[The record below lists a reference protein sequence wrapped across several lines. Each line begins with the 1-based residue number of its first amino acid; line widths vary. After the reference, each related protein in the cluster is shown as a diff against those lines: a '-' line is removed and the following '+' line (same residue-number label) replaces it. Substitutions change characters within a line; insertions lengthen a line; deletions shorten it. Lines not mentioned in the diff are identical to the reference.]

1 MSSLRNAVRRR
12 EHKERSQPSVRQ
24 KYGLL
29 EKHKDYVL
37 RARDFHRKE
46 DAIKK
51 LKEKAATRNPDE
63 FYFKMIN
70 SKTIDGVHRPQT
82 TDQKYTQEELLLMKT
97 QDIGYVLCKAQSE
110 QKKVE
115 RLQAALHSFDQAPVN
130 KHMYFAENGEAAREM
145 RPLVMSEQPQG
156 HGVGTKL
163 PKRIKKLRDGA
174 YKELQE
180 RTERAAKLRSMVMV
194 MGMQKEL
201 MGKGRKRKLNSS
213 EDLSTSEAAPV
224 YKWHKERKR

>member
-12 EHKERSQPSVRQ
+12 AHKERSQPSNRQ
-24 KYGLL
+24 NYGLL

-51 LKEKAATRNPDE
+51 LKEKAAARNPDE

-70 SKTIDGVHRPQT
+70 TKTVDGVHRQQT
-82 TDQKYTQEELLLMKT
+82 VAKQYTHDELLLMKT
-97 QDIGYVLCKAQSE
+97 QDIGYVLSKAQSE
-110 QKKVE
+110 HKKVE
-115 RLQAALHSFDQAPVN
+115 RLQAALHSLDRTPVN
-130 KHMYFAENGEAAREM
+130 KHTYFTENGNAAKEM
-145 RPLVMSEQPQG
+145 RPLLMSDQSQS

-174 YKELQE
+174 YRELKE
-180 RTERAAKLRSMVMV
+180 RTERAAKLRSMVMT
-194 MGMQKEL
+194 MGMQKEV
-201 MGKGRKRKLNSS
+201 MGKGRKRKLNNDEVSS
-213 EDLSTSEAAPV
+213 SAEAPV
-224 YKWHKERKR
+224 FKWHKERKR

>member
-1 MSSLRNAVRRR
+1 MSSLRNAVKRRA
-12 EHKERSQPSVRQ
+12 HKERSQPSARQ

-37 RARDFHRKE
+37 RAHDFHRKE

-51 LKEKAATRNPDE
+51 LKEKAVNRNPDE

-70 SKTIDGVHRPQT
+70 SKTIGGVHRPET
-82 TDQKYTQEELLLMKT
+82 TAKQYSHEEMLLMKT
-97 QDIGYVLCKAQSE
+97 QDIGYVLSKAQSE

-115 RLQAALHSFDQAPVN
+115 RLQAVLHSLDRPPVN
-130 KHMYFAENGEAAREM
+130 NHKYFAENREAVKELGPR
-145 RPLVMSEQPQG
+145 VVSELRQDQSSG
-156 HGVGTKL
+156 AKL
-163 PKRIKKLRDGA
+163 PKRIRKLRDGA
-174 YKELQE
+174 YKELRE
-180 RTERAAKLRSMVMV
+180 RTERAAKLRSMVTV

-201 MGKGRKRKLNSS
+201 MGKGRKRKLDSGEIVTPS
-213 EDLSTSEAAPV
+213 DTPV

>member
-1 MSSLRNAVRRR
+1 MSSLRNAVKRRA
-12 EHKERSQPSVRQ
+12 HKERSQPSERQ

-46 DAIKK
+46 DTIRK

-63 FYFKMIN
+63 FYYKMIK

-82 TDQKYTQEELLLMKT
+82 TAQQYTYEEIMLMKT
-97 QDIGYVLCKAQSE
+97 QDIGYVLSKAQSE

-115 RLQAALHSFDQAPVN
+115 RLQAGLHSIDQPPTN
-130 KHMYFAENGEAAREM
+130 KHVYFAEDSEEAKEL
-145 RPLVMSEQPQG
+145 RPLVTSGQQQE
-156 HGVGTKL
+156 HGTRTVL
-163 PKRIKKLRDGA
+163 PKRIRKLHDGA
-174 YKELQE
+174 YRELND

-194 MGMQKEL
+194 MSMQKEL
-201 MGKGRKRKLNSS
+201 MGKGRKRKLQSS
-213 EDLSTSEAAPV
+213 EVLSPSEVPV
-224 YKWHKERKR
+224 YKWHQERKR

>member
-12 EHKERSQPSVRQ
+12 EHKERSQPSDRQ

-37 RARDFHRKE
+37 RAQDFHRKE

-70 SKTIDGVHRPQT
+70 TKTVGGVHRQQT
-82 TDQKYTQEELLLMKT
+82 AAKQYTHEELLLMKT
-97 QDIGYVLCKAQSE
+97 QDIAYVLSKAQSE

-115 RLQAALHSFDQAPVN
+115 RLQAALHSLDQPPIN
-130 KHMYFAENGEAAREM
+130 KHTYFAEDGKAAKEM
-145 RPLVMSEQPQG
+145 MPLLMSDQSQG
-156 HGVGTKL
+156 QAVGNKL

-174 YKELQE
+174 YRELEE
-180 RTERAAKLRSMVMV
+180 RKERAAKLRSMVLTMS
-194 MGMQKEL
+194 MQKEV
-201 MGKGRKRKLNSS
+201 MGKGRKRKLNGDEVSPTT
-213 EDLSTSEAAPV
+213 EAPV
-224 YKWHKERKR
+224 FKWHKERKR

>member
-1 MSSLRNAVRRR
+1 MSSLRNAVKRRA
-12 EHKERSQPSVRQ
+12 HKERSQPSQRQ

-82 TDQKYTQEELLLMKT
+82 TAQQYNHEELLLMKT

-115 RLQAALHSFDQAPVN
+115 RLQAALHSLDQPPVN
-130 KHMYFAENGEAAREM
+130 KHKYFAENGEAAKAL
-145 RPLVMSEQPQG
+145 RPLVISEQPQE

-163 PKRIKKLRDGA
+163 PKRIRKLRDGA
-174 YKELQE
+174 YKELKD

-201 MGKGRKRKLNSS
+201 MGKGRKRKLDSS
-213 EDLSTSEAAPV
+213 DIVSPSEAPV